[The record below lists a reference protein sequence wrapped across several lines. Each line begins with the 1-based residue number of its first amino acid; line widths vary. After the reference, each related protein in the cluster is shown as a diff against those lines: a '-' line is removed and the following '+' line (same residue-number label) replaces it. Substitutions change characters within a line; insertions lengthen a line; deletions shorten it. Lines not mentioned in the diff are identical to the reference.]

1 MLIKKLLMIYLII
14 SIVLWAIF
22 HQLASRYVN
31 KNEDLKSIFY
41 GDLYKNK
48 KINVANIE
56 TIILAIIFVNT
67 IFWFSYKNLKIFFEE
82 RRLFYGLDFKSAM
95 VVIEQHKKLWSYVK
109 LSMFFGFVIVVSSFM
124 MFFL

>member
-67 IFWFSYKNLKIFFEE
+67 IFWFSYKNLKNFFEE

>member
-1 MLIKKLLMIYLII
+1 M
-14 SIVLWAIF
+14 
-22 HQLASRYVN
+22 N

-48 KINVANIE
+48 KINIANIE

-67 IFWFSYKNLKIFFEE
+67 IFWFSYKNLKNFFEE
-82 RRLFYGLDFKSAM
+82 RRLFYGLDFKFAM
-95 VVIEQHKKLWSYVK
+95 VVIEQHKKLWFYVK
-109 LSMFFGFVIVVSSFM
+109 LSIFFGFVIVVSSFM